1 MKSPVYI
8 CYDAKQKKFLVDNGL
23 RYWVCGLNPNCKDHR
38 MFWVFMR
45 DEKLDK
51 LLIEWNK

>member
-45 DEKLDK
+45 DEKLDE
-51 LLIEWNK
+51 LLTEWNK